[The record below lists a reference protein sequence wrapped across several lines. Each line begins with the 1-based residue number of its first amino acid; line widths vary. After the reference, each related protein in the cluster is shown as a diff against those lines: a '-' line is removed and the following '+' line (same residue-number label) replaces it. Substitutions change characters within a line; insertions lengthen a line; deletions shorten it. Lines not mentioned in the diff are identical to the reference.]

1 MSRPL
6 ARLWA
11 SWLALLLA
19 VAGPLGCTD
28 LPTERAERDLQVG
41 KVQVGGVRF
50 DVRNGL
56 AAFHQATSGALVLW
70 LGAPSVVIEAD
81 LSSQAV
87 TDWSIELRNAMPGAV
102 LTGSAADGAS
112 VGITE
117 RGGGLPTRRGY
128 DLVLPAGTQIE
139 LSFGHQEAAA
149 VAPFRFALLSDV
161 QNGVD
166 RVGDLYARINA
177 EPHVGFVLSAGD
189 LVQGGSADE
198 MQVFQQE
205 LEALDVPLF
214 STIGNHDA
222 PPDTPWHDW
231 FGRGSFRFIHRD
243 VLFSQVDSASATVA
257 PLVYDWLEQWLKLGR
272 GRVHV
277 FTTHVPLID
286 PVGTRNASFGSRG
299 EAGRLLAMLA
309 GDEVDVTFYGHIHSY
324 YAFENAG
331 IPAFIS
337 GGGGAF
343 EEKVDGIGRHF
354 MVIDIDPRRGLTGTR
369 VVEVD

>member
-1 MSRPL
+1 MTTMG
-6 ARLWA
+6 ARA
-11 SWLALLLA
+11 SAIFSALLGVL
-19 VAGPLGCTD
+19 GGTLGCTD
-28 LPTERAERDLQVG
+28 LPTERAERDLEVG

-50 DVRNGL
+50 EVRDGL
-56 AAFHQATSGALVLW
+56 AAFQQASSGALVLW

-87 TDWSIELRNAMPGAV
+87 ADWSIELHNAMPAAVLEASAGNGAV
-102 LTGSAADGAS
+102 VGVTEQETGL
-112 VGITE
+112 V
-117 RGGGLPTRRGY
+117 TRRAY
-128 DLVLPAGTQIE
+128 DLELPVGTQVE
-139 LSFGHQEAAA
+139 LAFGRQEAERADPFTFA
-149 VAPFRFALLSDV
+149 VMSDV

-166 RVGDLYARINA
+166 RVGDLLSRINA
-177 EPHVGFVLSAGD
+177 EPEVRFVLSAGD
-189 LVQGGSADE
+189 LTQVGSTEE
-198 MQVFQQE
+198 MSE
-205 LEALDVPLF
+205 MREALKVLQVPLF

-243 VLFSQVDSASATVA
+243 VWFSLVDSASATVA
-257 PLVYDWLEQWLKLGR
+257 PLVYDWLEQWLKQGR
-272 GRVHV
+272 QRVHV
-277 FTTHVPLID
+277 FTTHVPPID
-286 PVGTRNASFGSRG
+286 PVGTRNGSFGSRG
-299 EAGRLLAMLA
+299 EAGKLLAMLA
-309 GDEVDVTFYGHIHSY
+309 GGEVDVAFYGHIHSY

-354 MVIDIDPRRGLTGTR
+354 MVIDIDPQQGLVGAR